1 VDPRHP
7 VSVHQLFEASPP
19 WGGELICHHAPMATA
34 EDRDAPPERGSLGEV
49 VRLFLKLGTIAFGG
63 PAAHIALMHTEVVGR
78 RRWVSEQQFLD
89 LVGATNLIPG
99 PSSTE
104 LAIYLGLRRA
114 GRWGLVVA
122 GACFIAPAFAIVLG
136 LAALYERYGTTPV
149 ATDLLY
155 GVTPVV
161 VAIIAQALVLL
172 GRTAIK
178 SVGLAVVGLAALG
191 GYLAGLHPLLLLALG
206 ALLWLAVTGGRR
218 LASRFGSTS
227 SVLAAPALAGAWL
240 LPTSAPAAAAG
251 SISLATLFWTFL
263 KLGSVV
269 FGSGYVL
276 LAFLRDDLVEG
287 LGVISD
293 QQLVDAVAI
302 GQITPGPV
310 FTTAT
315 FIGYLIAGT
324 SGAVVATIGMFL
336 PSFVLV
342 PLIDRLLGAIG
353 RWAWVRAALDGVN
366 VVAVALMAGVSA
378 QLARTAL
385 VDPLTVALAVATLAV
400 LLRWRPNPT
409 WLIAAGAT
417 VGLLRGWLG

>member
-1 VDPRHP
+1 M
-7 VSVHQLFEASPP
+7 A
-19 WGGELICHHAPMATA
+19 GMATA
-34 EDRDAPPERGSLGEV
+34 EDHDARPERGSLGEV
-49 VRLFLKLGTIAFGG
+49 AGLFLKLGTIAFGG
-63 PAAHIALMHTEVVGR
+63 PAAHVALMHTEVVGR

-89 LVGATNLIPG
+89 LVGATNLLPG

-114 GRWGLVVA
+114 GWRGLVAA

-136 LAALYERYGTTPV
+136 LAVLYDRYGTTPV

-161 VAIIAQALVLL
+161 IAIIAHALVLL
-172 GRTAIK
+172 GRTALK
-178 SVGLAVVGLAALG
+178 SAWLAGIGLAALG

-206 ALLWLAVTGGRR
+206 AALWLAVTGGRR
-218 LASRFGSTS
+218 FTARFGAPA
-227 SVLAAPALAGAWL
+227 VLAPAALAGPWL
-240 LPTSAPAAAAG
+240 LPAPAAAPG

-287 LGVISD
+287 LSALSD
-293 QQLVDAVAI
+293 RQLVDAVAV
-302 GQITPGPV
+302 GQVTPGPV

-324 SGAVVATIGMFL
+324 PGAVVATLGIFA

-342 PLIDRLLGAIG
+342 PLIDRLLTVV
-353 RWAWVRAALDGVN
+353 RRRAWVRTALDGVN
-366 VVAVALMAGVSA
+366 VVAVALMAGVAA

-385 VDPLTVALAVATLAV
+385 VDPLTIALAAAALGA

-409 WLIAAGAT
+409 WLIAAGAAA
-417 VGLLRGWLG
+417 GLLRGWV

>member
-1 VDPRHP
+1 
-7 VSVHQLFEASPP
+7 
-19 WGGELICHHAPMATA
+19 MATA
-34 EDRDAPPERGSLGEV
+34 EDRDARREPGSLSEV
-49 VRLFLKLGTIAFGG
+49 IRLFLKLGTIAFGG
-63 PAAHIALMHTEVVGR
+63 PAAHIALMHEEVVGR
-78 RRWVSEQQFLD
+78 RRWVTEQQFLD

-114 GRWGLVVA
+114 GWRGLVAA
-122 GACFIAPAFAIVLG
+122 GVCFVAPAFTIVLG
-136 LAALYERYGTTPV
+136 LAVLYDRFGTTPV

-161 VAIIAQALVLL
+161 IAIIAHALLLL
-172 GRTAIK
+172 GRTAVK
-178 SVGLAVVGLAALG
+178 RVGLAIIGLAALA
-191 GYLAGLHPLLLLALG
+191 GYLAGLHPLLLLGLG
-206 ALLWLAVTGGRR
+206 AVVWLTVTAGRR
-218 LASRFGSTS
+218 LATRFGSTS
-227 SVLAAPALAGAWL
+227 ILVAPALAGPWL
-240 LPTSAPAAAAG
+240 LPTSASAAASS
-251 SISLATLFWTFL
+251 SISLTTVFWTFL

-276 LAFLRDDLVEG
+276 LAFLHDDLVEG
-287 LGVISD
+287 LRVIND
-293 QQLVDAVAI
+293 RQLVDAVAI

-324 SGAVVATIGMFL
+324 SGAIVATIGMFA
-336 PSFVLV
+336 PSFVFV
-342 PLIDRLLGAIG
+342 PLIDRLLAAIG
-353 RWAWVRAALDGVN
+353 RWAWVRTALDGIN

-385 VDPLTVALAVATLAV
+385 VDPLTIVLAVGTFGV

-417 VGLLRGWLG
+417 VGLLRGWLM

>member
-1 VDPRHP
+1 
-7 VSVHQLFEASPP
+7 
-19 WGGELICHHAPMATA
+19 MATA
-34 EDRDAPPERGSLGEV
+34 EDRDAPPEQGSLSEV

-78 RRWVSEQQFLD
+78 RRWVTEQQFLD

-104 LAIYLGLRRA
+104 LAIYLGFRRA
-114 GRWGLVVA
+114 GWRGLVAA

-136 LAALYERYGTTPV
+136 LAVLYDRYGTTPV
-149 ATDLLY
+149 ATELLY

-161 VAIIAQALVLL
+161 VAIIAHALVLL

-178 SVGLAVVGLAALG
+178 NVGLAIVGLAALA

-206 ALLWLAVTGGRR
+206 AVGWLTVTGGRR
-218 LASRFGSTS
+218 LASRFGSTAGIL
-227 SVLAAPALAGAWL
+227 VAPALAGSWL
-240 LPTSAPAAAAG
+240 LPASASAAAG
-251 SISLATLFWTFL
+251 SVSLTTVFWTFL

-276 LAFLRDDLVEG
+276 LAFLHDDLVEG
-287 LGVISD
+287 LQVISD

-324 SGAVVATIGMFL
+324 SGAVVATIGMFA
-336 PSFVLV
+336 PSFVFV

-353 RWAWVRAALDGVN
+353 RWAWVRTGLDGIN
-366 VVAVALMAGVSA
+366 VVAVALMAGVSV

-385 VDPLTVALAVATLAV
+385 VDPLTVALAAATLGV

-409 WLIAAGAT
+409 WLIAAGTA
-417 VGLLRGWLG
+417 VGLLRGWLS

>member
-1 VDPRHP
+1 MAAEEERDPR
-7 VSVHQLFEASPP
+7 
-19 WGGELICHHAPMATA
+19 
-34 EDRDAPPERGSLGEV
+34 PERGSLREV
-49 VRLFLKLGTIAFGG
+49 VGLFLKLGTIAFGG
-63 PAAHIALMHTEVVGR
+63 PAAHVALMHTEVVGR

-89 LVGATNLIPG
+89 LVGTTNLLPG

-114 GRWGLVVA
+114 GWRGLVAA

-136 LAALYERYGTTPV
+136 LAVLYDRYGTTPV

-161 VAIIAQALVLL
+161 IAIIAHALVLL
-172 GRTAIK
+172 GRTARK
-178 SVGLAVVGLAALG
+178 SAGLAVIGLAALG

-206 ALLWLAVTGGRR
+206 AALWLAVTGGRQI
-218 LASRFGSTS
+218 AARFG
-227 SVLAAPALAGAWL
+227 APAILVPLAGPL
-240 LPTSAPAAAAG
+240 LLQAPAAAG
-251 SISLATLFWTFL
+251 SVSLTTLFWTFL

-287 LGVISD
+287 LRVISD
-293 QQLVDAVAI
+293 RQLVDAVAV

-315 FIGYLIAGT
+315 FIGYLAAGT
-324 SGAVVATIGMFL
+324 PGAVVATVAIFA
-336 PSFVLV
+336 PSFVFV
-342 PLIDRLLGAIG
+342 PLIDRLLAAV
-353 RWAWVRAALDGVN
+353 RNRPWVRTALDGVN
-366 VVAVALMAGVSA
+366 VAAVALMAGVAA

-385 VDPLTVALAVATLAV
+385 VDPLTVALAAATLAV
-400 LLRWRPNPT
+400 LLRWHPNPT
-409 WLIAAGAT
+409 WMIAAGAG
-417 VGLLRGWLG
+417 VGLLHGWA

>member
-1 VDPRHP
+1 
-7 VSVHQLFEASPP
+7 
-19 WGGELICHHAPMATA
+19 MATA
-34 EDRDAPPERGSLGEV
+34 EDRDAHPEQGSLSEV

-63 PAAHIALMHTEVVGR
+63 PAAHIALMHEEVVGR

-104 LAIYLGLRRA
+104 LAIYLGFRRA
-114 GRWGLVVA
+114 GWRGLVAA
-122 GACFIAPAFAIVLG
+122 GVCFIAPAFAIVLG
-136 LAALYERYGTTPV
+136 LAVLYDRYGTTPV
-149 ATDLLY
+149 ASDLLY

-161 VAIIAQALVLL
+161 VAIIAHALVLL

-178 SVGLAVVGLAALG
+178 SPGLAIIGLAALG
-191 GYLAGLHPLLLLALG
+191 GYLAGVHPLALLGLG
-206 ALLWLAVTGGRR
+206 AVVWLAVAGGRR
-218 LASRFGSTS
+218 LATRFGSTAS
-227 SVLAAPALAGAWL
+227 ILVTPALAGPWL
-240 LPTSAPAAAAG
+240 LPASTAAAASG
-251 SISLATLFWTFL
+251 SIGLATVFWTFL

-276 LAFLRDDLVEG
+276 LAFLHDDLVEG
-287 LGVISD
+287 LQVISD

-315 FIGYLIAGT
+315 FIGYLIAGA
-324 SGAVVATIGMFL
+324 SGAVVATIGMFA
-336 PSFVLV
+336 PSFVFV
-342 PLIDRLLGAIG
+342 PLIDRLLGAIR
-353 RWAWVRAALDGVN
+353 RWAWVRTGLDGIN

-385 VDPLTVALAVATLAV
+385 VDPLTIALAVTTLGV

-409 WLIAAGAT
+409 WLIAAGAA
-417 VGLLRGWLG
+417 VGLLRGWFT

>member
-1 VDPRHP
+1 
-7 VSVHQLFEASPP
+7 
-19 WGGELICHHAPMATA
+19 MATA
-34 EDRDAPPERGSLGEV
+34 KDRDARPERGSLSEV
-49 VRLFLKLGTIAFGG
+49 IRLFLKLGTIAFGG
-63 PAAHIALMHTEVVGR
+63 PAAHIALMHEEVVGR
-78 RRWVSEQQFLD
+78 RRWVTEQQFLD

-114 GRWGLVVA
+114 GWRGLVAA
-122 GACFIAPAFAIVLG
+122 GVCFIAPAFAIVLG
-136 LAALYERYGTTPV
+136 LAVLYDRYGTTPV

-161 VAIIAQALVLL
+161 IAIIAHALTLL

-178 SVGLAVVGLAALG
+178 SVGLAVIGLAALA

-206 ALLWLAVTGGRR
+206 AVLWLAVTGGRR
-218 LASRFGSTS
+218 LATRFGSSTTTLLVAPTLADQWLPPAS
-227 SVLAAPALAGAWL
+227 ALAAAY
-240 LPTSAPAAAAG
+240 G
-251 SISLATLFWTFL
+251 SLGLTTVFWTFL

-276 LAFLRDDLVEG
+276 LAFLHDDLVEG
-287 LGVISD
+287 LQVISD

-324 SGAVVATIGMFL
+324 SGAIMATIGMFA
-336 PSFVLV
+336 PSFVFV
-342 PLIDRLLGAIG
+342 PLIDRLLAAIR
-353 RWAWVRAALDGVN
+353 RWAWVRTALDGVN

-385 VDPLTVALAVATLAV
+385 VDPLTVALAIATLGV

-417 VGLLRGWLG
+417 VGLLRGWLT

>member
-1 VDPRHP
+1 
-7 VSVHQLFEASPP
+7 
-19 WGGELICHHAPMATA
+19 MATA

-78 RRWVSEQQFLD
+78 RRWVTEQQFLD

-114 GRWGLVVA
+114 GWRGLVAA

-136 LAALYERYGTTPV
+136 LAVLYDRYGTTPV

-161 VAIIAQALVLL
+161 LAIIAQALILL

-178 SVGLAVVGLAALG
+178 SVGLAVVGLAALA

-218 LASRFGSTS
+218 LASRLGSTS
-227 SVLAAPALAGAWL
+227 SVLVAPALAGAWL
-240 LPTSAPAAAAG
+240 LPTSASATAG
-251 SISLATLFWTFL
+251 SISLTTVFWTFL

-287 LGVISD
+287 LQVISD

-324 SGAVVATIGMFL
+324 SGAIVATVGMFL

-353 RWAWVRAALDGVN
+353 RWAWVRIALDGVN

-378 QLARTAL
+378 QLARTSL
-385 VDPLTVALAVATLAV
+385 VDPLTVVLVVATLGV

-409 WLIAAGAT
+409 WLIAAGAA

>member
-1 VDPRHP
+1 
-7 VSVHQLFEASPP
+7 
-19 WGGELICHHAPMATA
+19 MATA
-34 EDRDAPPERGSLGEV
+34 KDRDARPERGSLSEV
-49 VRLFLKLGTIAFGG
+49 IRLFLKLGTIAFGG
-63 PAAHIALMHTEVVGR
+63 PAAHIALMHEEVVGR
-78 RRWVSEQQFLD
+78 RRWVTEQQFLD

-114 GRWGLVVA
+114 GWRGLVAA
-122 GACFIAPAFAIVLG
+122 GVCFIAPAFAIVLG
-136 LAALYERYGTTPV
+136 LAVLYDRYGTTPV

-161 VAIIAQALVLL
+161 IAIIAHALILL

-178 SVGLAVVGLAALG
+178 SVGLAVIGLAALA

-206 ALLWLAVTGGRR
+206 AVLWLTVTGGRR
-218 LASRFGSTS
+218 LATRFGSSTTTLL
-227 SVLAAPALAGAWL
+227 VAPALAGPWL
-240 LPTSAPAAAAG
+240 LPASASAAASG
-251 SISLATLFWTFL
+251 SIGLTTVFWTFL

-276 LAFLRDDLVEG
+276 LAFLHDDLVEG
-287 LGVISD
+287 LQVISD

-324 SGAVVATIGMFL
+324 SGAIVATIGMFA
-336 PSFVLV
+336 PSFVFV
-342 PLIDRLLGAIG
+342 PLIDRLLAAIR
-353 RWAWVRAALDGVN
+353 RWAWVRTALDGVN

-385 VDPLTVALAVATLAV
+385 VDPLTIALAIGTLGV

-417 VGLLRGWLG
+417 VGLLRGWLT

>member
-1 VDPRHP
+1 
-7 VSVHQLFEASPP
+7 
-19 WGGELICHHAPMATA
+19 MATA
-34 EDRDAPPERGSLGEV
+34 EDRDARPGPGSLGEV

-63 PAAHIALMHTEVVGR
+63 PAAHIALMHEEVVGR
-78 RRWVSEQQFLD
+78 RRWVGEQQFLD

-114 GRWGLVVA
+114 GWRGLVAA

-136 LAALYERYGTTPV
+136 LAVLYERYGTTPV
-149 ATDLLY
+149 ATDLFY

-161 VAIIAQALVLL
+161 IAIIAHALVLL

-178 SVGLAVVGLAALG
+178 NVGLAVVGLAALG
-191 GYLAGLHPLLLLALG
+191 GYLAGVHPLVLLALG
-206 ALLWLAVTGGRR
+206 AAGWLAVTGGRR
-218 LASRFGSTS
+218 LAGRFGSTAG
-227 SVLAAPALAGAWL
+227 VLVAPALAGLWL
-240 LPTSAPAAAAG
+240 PPGSGAAAATG
-251 SISLATLFWTFL
+251 SIGLGTLFWTFL

-287 LGVISD
+287 LAVISD

-302 GQITPGPV
+302 GQITPGPL

-315 FIGYLIAGT
+315 FIGYLLAGAP
-324 SGAVVATIGMFL
+324 GAVVATVGMFA
-336 PSFVLV
+336 PSFVFV

-353 RWAWVRAALDGVN
+353 RWAWVRTALDGVN
-366 VVAVALMAGVSA
+366 VVAVALMAGVST
-378 QLARTAL
+378 QLGRTAL
-385 VDPLTVALAVATLAV
+385 VDPLTVALAAATLGA

-409 WLIAAGAT
+409 WLIATGAA

>member
-1 VDPRHP
+1 
-7 VSVHQLFEASPP
+7 
-19 WGGELICHHAPMATA
+19 MATA

-78 RRWVSEQQFLD
+78 RRWVTEQQFLD

-114 GRWGLVVA
+114 GWRGLVAA

-136 LAALYERYGTTPV
+136 LAVLYDRYGTTPV

-161 VAIIAQALVLL
+161 LAIIAQALILL

-178 SVGLAVVGLAALG
+178 SVGLAVVGLAALA

-218 LASRFGSTS
+218 LASRLGSTS
-227 SVLAAPALAGAWL
+227 SVLVAPALAGAWL
-240 LPTSAPAAAAG
+240 LPTSASATAG
-251 SISLATLFWTFL
+251 SISLTTVFWTFL

-287 LGVISD
+287 LQVISD

-324 SGAVVATIGMFL
+324 SGAIVATVGMFL

-353 RWAWVRAALDGVN
+353 RWAWVRIALDGVN

-378 QLARTAL
+378 QLARTSL
-385 VDPLTVALAVATLAV
+385 VDPLTIALAVATLGV

-409 WLIAAGAT
+409 WLIAAGAA

>member
-1 VDPRHP
+1 
-7 VSVHQLFEASPP
+7 
-19 WGGELICHHAPMATA
+19 MATA
-34 EDRDAPPERGSLGEV
+34 EDRDASPERGSLSEV

-63 PAAHIALMHTEVVGR
+63 PAAHIALMHEEVVGR

-114 GRWGLVVA
+114 GWRGLVAA
-122 GACFIAPAFAIVLG
+122 GMCFIAPAFAIVLG
-136 LAALYERYGTTPV
+136 LAVLYDRYGTTPT
-149 ATDLLY
+149 AENLLY

-161 VAIIAQALVLL
+161 IAIIAHALVLL
-172 GRTAIK
+172 GRTALK
-178 SVGLAVVGLAALG
+178 SVGLAVIGLAALA
-191 GYLAGLHPLLLLALG
+191 GYLAGLHPLLLLAFG

-218 LASRFGSTS
+218 LASRLGSTS
-227 SVLAAPALAGAWL
+227 SILVAPALAGSWL
-240 LPTSAPAAAAG
+240 LPTAASAAAG
-251 SISLATLFWTFL
+251 SISLTTLFWTFL

-287 LGVISD
+287 LRVISD

-324 SGAVVATIGMFL
+324 SGAIVATVGMFA
-336 PSFVLV
+336 PSFVFV
-342 PLIDRLLGAIG
+342 PLIDRLLGAIR
-353 RWAWVRAALDGVN
+353 RWAWVRTALDGVN

-378 QLARTAL
+378 QLAGTAL
-385 VDPLTVALAVATLAV
+385 VDPLTVALAVITLGV

-417 VGLLRGWLG
+417 VGLLHGWVT

>member
-1 VDPRHP
+1 
-7 VSVHQLFEASPP
+7 
-19 WGGELICHHAPMATA
+19 MATA
-34 EDRDAPPERGSLGEV
+34 EDRDARPERGSLGEV

-63 PAAHIALMHTEVVGR
+63 PAAHIALMHQEVVSR

-104 LAIYLGLRRA
+104 LAIYLGFRRA
-114 GRWGLVVA
+114 GWRGLVAA

-136 LAALYERYGTTPV
+136 LAVLYDRYGTTPV

-172 GRTAIK
+172 GRTAVTG
-178 SVGLAVVGLAALG
+178 VGLAAVGLAALG

-206 ALLWLAVTGGRR
+206 ALLWLAITGGRR
-218 LASRFGSTS
+218 LASRFGSSATM
-227 SVLAAPALAGAWL
+227 LIIPALAGPWL
-240 LPTSAPAAAAG
+240 VGATASVTGLG
-251 SISLATLFWTFL
+251 SVSLATVFWTFL

-287 LGVISD
+287 LQVISD
-293 QQLVDAVAI
+293 EQLVDAVAI
-302 GQITPGPV
+302 GQLTPGPV

-315 FIGYLIAGT
+315 FIGYLIAGN

-336 PSFVLV
+336 PSFLFV
-342 PLIDRLLGAIG
+342 PLIDRLLGAIR
-353 RWAWVRAALDGVN
+353 RWAGVRTALDGIN

-385 VDPLTVALAVATLAV
+385 VDPLTIALAVATLGV

-417 VGLLRGWLG
+417 VGLLRGWLS

>member
-1 VDPRHP
+1 M
-7 VSVHQLFEASPP
+7 A
-19 WGGELICHHAPMATA
+19 GMATA
-34 EDRDAPPERGSLGEV
+34 EDRDAHPERGSVGEV
-49 VRLFLKLGTIAFGG
+49 AGLFLKLGTIAFGG

-78 RRWVSEQQFLD
+78 RRWLSEQEFLD
-89 LVGATNLIPG
+89 LVGATNLLPG

-114 GRWGLVVA
+114 GWRGLVAA

-136 LAALYERYGTTPV
+136 LAALYDRYGTTPV

-161 VAIIAQALVLL
+161 IAIVVHALVLL
-172 GRTAIK
+172 GRTALK
-178 SVGLAVVGLAALG
+178 SAWLAGIGLAALG
-191 GYLAGLHPLLLLALG
+191 GYLAGVHPLALLALG
-206 ALLWLAVTGGRR
+206 AALWLAVTGGRR
-218 LASRFGSTS
+218 FAARFGAPA
-227 SVLAAPALAGAWL
+227 VLAPAALAGPWL
-240 LPTSAPAAAAG
+240 LAGPAAAPG
-251 SISLATLFWTFL
+251 SVSLATLFWTFL

-287 LGVISD
+287 LRVLSD
-293 QQLVDAVAI
+293 QQLVDAVAV
-302 GQITPGPV
+302 GQVTPGPV

-315 FIGYLIAGT
+315 FIGYLVAGT
-324 SGAVVATIGMFL
+324 PGAVVATLGMFA

-342 PLIDRLLGAIG
+342 PLIDRLLAAI
-353 RWAWVRAALDGVN
+353 RRRPWVRTALDGVN
-366 VVAVALMAGVSA
+366 VVAVALMAGVAA

-385 VDPLTVALAVATLAV
+385 VDPLTVALAAATLGA

-409 WLIAAGAT
+409 WLIAAGAAT
-417 VGLLRGWLG
+417 GLVSGLV

>member
-1 VDPRHP
+1 M
-7 VSVHQLFEASPP
+7 A
-19 WGGELICHHAPMATA
+19 GMATA
-34 EDRDAPPERGSLGEV
+34 EDRDAHPERGSLGEV
-49 VRLFLKLGTIAFGG
+49 ARLFLKLGTIAFGG

-89 LVGATNLIPG
+89 LVGATNLLPG

-114 GRWGLVVA
+114 GWRGLVAA

-136 LAALYERYGTTPV
+136 LAVLYDRYGTTPV
-149 ATDLLY
+149 AADLLY

-161 VAIIAQALVLL
+161 IAIVVHALVLL
-172 GRTAIK
+172 GRTALK
-178 SVGLAVVGLAALG
+178 SAWLAGIGLAALG

-206 ALLWLAVTGGRR
+206 AALWLAVTGGRR
-218 LASRFGSTS
+218 FAARFGAPA
-227 SVLAAPALAGAWL
+227 VLAPVALAGPWLLAAP
-240 LPTSAPAAAAG
+240 SAAPG
-251 SISLATLFWTFL
+251 SVSLATLFWTFL

-287 LGVISD
+287 LRVLSD
-293 QQLVDAVAI
+293 QQLVDAVAV
-302 GQITPGPV
+302 GQVTPGPV

-315 FIGYLIAGT
+315 FIGYLVAGT
-324 SGAVVATIGMFL
+324 PGALVATLGMFA

-342 PLIDRLLGAIG
+342 PLIDRLLAAI
-353 RWAWVRAALDGVN
+353 RRRPWVRTALDGVN
-366 VVAVALMAGVSA
+366 VVAVALMAGVAA

-385 VDPLTVALAVATLAV
+385 VDPLTVALAAATLGA

-409 WLIAAGAT
+409 WLIAAGAGA
-417 VGLLRGWLG
+417 GLLHGWV

>member
-1 VDPRHP
+1 
-7 VSVHQLFEASPP
+7 
-19 WGGELICHHAPMATA
+19 MATA
-34 EDRDAPPERGSLGEV
+34 RDREGRPERGSLSEV

-63 PAAHIALMHTEVVGR
+63 PAAHIALMHEEVVGR
-78 RRWVSEQQFLD
+78 RRWVTEQQFLD

-114 GRWGLVVA
+114 GWRGLVAA
-122 GACFIAPAFAIVLG
+122 GVCFIAPAFAIVLG
-136 LAALYERYGTTPV
+136 LAVLYDRYGTTPV

-161 VAIIAQALVLL
+161 VAIIAHALVLL

-178 SVGLAVVGLAALG
+178 GVGLAIIGLAALP
-191 GYLAGLHPLLLLALG
+191 GYLVGLHPLLLLGLG
-206 ALLWLAVTGGRR
+206 ALVWLAVTGGRR
-218 LASRFGSTS
+218 LASRLGSTS
-227 SVLAAPALAGAWL
+227 TTLVAPALAGPWL
-240 LPTSAPAAAAG
+240 LPASASAAAAG
-251 SISLATLFWTFL
+251 SIGLATVFWTFL

-276 LAFLRDDLVEG
+276 LAFLHDDLVEG
-287 LGVISD
+287 LQVISD

-324 SGAVVATIGMFL
+324 SGAMVATIGVFA
-336 PSFVLV
+336 PSFVFV
-342 PLIDRLLGAIG
+342 PLIDRLLAAIR
-353 RWAWVRAALDGVN
+353 RWAWVQTALDGIN
-366 VVAVALMAGVSA
+366 VVAVALMAGVST

-385 VDPLTVALAVATLAV
+385 VDPLTIALAVGALGV

-409 WLIAAGAT
+409 WLIGAGAT
-417 VGLLRGWLG
+417 VGLLRGWLI

>member
-1 VDPRHP
+1 MAAEEERDPR
-7 VSVHQLFEASPP
+7 
-19 WGGELICHHAPMATA
+19 
-34 EDRDAPPERGSLGEV
+34 PERGSLREV
-49 VRLFLKLGTIAFGG
+49 VGLFLKLGTIAFGG
-63 PAAHIALMHTEVVGR
+63 PAAHVALMHTEVVGR

-89 LVGATNLIPG
+89 LVGTTNLLPG

-114 GRWGLVVA
+114 GWRGLVAA

-136 LAALYERYGTTPV
+136 LAVLYDRYGTTPV

-161 VAIIAQALVLL
+161 IAIIAHALVLL
-172 GRTAIK
+172 GRTARK
-178 SVGLAVVGLAALG
+178 SAGLAVIGLAALG

-206 ALLWLAVTGGRR
+206 AALWLAVTGGRQF
-218 LASRFGSTS
+218 AARFG
-227 SVLAAPALAGAWL
+227 APAILVPLAGPL
-240 LPTSAPAAAAG
+240 LLQAPAAAG
-251 SISLATLFWTFL
+251 SVSLTTLFWTFL

-287 LGVISD
+287 LRVISD
-293 QQLVDAVAI
+293 RQLVDAVAV

-315 FIGYLIAGT
+315 FIGYLAAGT
-324 SGAVVATIGMFL
+324 PGAVVATVAIFA
-336 PSFVLV
+336 PSFVFV
-342 PLIDRLLGAIG
+342 PLIDRLLAAV
-353 RWAWVRAALDGVN
+353 RNRPWVRTALDGVN
-366 VVAVALMAGVSA
+366 VAAVALMAGVAA

-385 VDPLTVALAVATLAV
+385 VDPLTVALAAATLAV
-400 LLRWRPNPT
+400 LLRWHPNPT

-417 VGLLRGWLG
+417 VGLLHGWI

>member
-1 VDPRHP
+1 M
-7 VSVHQLFEASPP
+7 A
-19 WGGELICHHAPMATA
+19 GMATA
-34 EDRDAPPERGSLGEV
+34 EDRDAHPERGSPGEV
-49 VRLFLKLGTIAFGG
+49 AGLFLKLGTIAFGG

-89 LVGATNLIPG
+89 LVGATNLLPG

-114 GRWGLVVA
+114 GWRGLVAA

-136 LAALYERYGTTPV
+136 LAVLYDRYGTTPV

-161 VAIIAQALVLL
+161 IAIVVHALVLL
-172 GRTAIK
+172 GRTALK
-178 SVGLAVVGLAALG
+178 SAWLAGIGLAALG
-191 GYLAGLHPLLLLALG
+191 GYLAGLHPLPLLALG
-206 ALLWLAVTGGRR
+206 AALWLAVTGGRR
-218 LASRFGSTS
+218 FAARFGAPA
-227 SVLAAPALAGAWL
+227 VLAPAALAGPWL
-240 LPTSAPAAAAG
+240 LPAPAAAPG
-251 SISLATLFWTFL
+251 SVSLATLFWTFL

-287 LGVISD
+287 LRVLSD
-293 QQLVDAVAI
+293 QQLVDAVAV
-302 GQITPGPV
+302 GQVTPGPV

-315 FIGYLIAGT
+315 FIGYLVAGT
-324 SGAVVATIGMFL
+324 PGAVVATLGMFA

-342 PLIDRLLGAIG
+342 PLIDRLLSAI
-353 RWAWVRAALDGVN
+353 RRRPWVRTALDGVN
-366 VVAVALMAGVSA
+366 VVAVALMAGVAA
-378 QLARTAL
+378 QLARTSL
-385 VDPLTVALAVATLAV
+385 VDPLTVALAAATLGV

-409 WLIAAGAT
+409 WLIAAGAAA
-417 VGLLRGWLG
+417 GLLHGWV

>member
-1 VDPRHP
+1 
-7 VSVHQLFEASPP
+7 
-19 WGGELICHHAPMATA
+19 MATA
-34 EDRDAPPERGSLGEV
+34 EDRDARPEPGSLSEV
-49 VRLFLKLGTIAFGG
+49 IRLFLKLGTIAFGG
-63 PAAHIALMHTEVVGR
+63 PAAHIALMHEEVVGR
-78 RRWVSEQQFLD
+78 RRWVTEQQFLD

-114 GRWGLVVA
+114 GWRGLVAA
-122 GACFIAPAFAIVLG
+122 GVCFIAPAFAIVLG
-136 LAALYERYGTTPV
+136 LAVLYDRYGTTPV

-161 VAIIAQALVLL
+161 IGVIAHALILL

-178 SVGLAVVGLAALG
+178 RVGLAIVGLAALA
-191 GYLAGLHPLLLLALG
+191 GYLAGLHPLLLLGLG
-206 ALLWLAVTGGRR
+206 AVVWLTVTAGRR
-218 LASRFGSTS
+218 LATRFGSTTS
-227 SVLAAPALAGAWL
+227 ILVAHGLAGPWL
-240 LPTSAPAAAAG
+240 LPASVSAAASS
-251 SISLATLFWTFL
+251 SISLTTVFWTFL

-276 LAFLRDDLVEG
+276 LAFLHDDLVEG
-287 LGVISD
+287 LRVISD
-293 QQLVDAVAI
+293 RQLVDAVAI

-324 SGAVVATIGMFL
+324 SGAIVATIGMFA
-336 PSFVLV
+336 PSFVFV
-342 PLIDRLLGAIG
+342 PLIDRLLAAIG
-353 RWAWVRAALDGVN
+353 RWAWVRTALDGIN

-385 VDPLTVALAVATLAV
+385 VDPLTIALAVGTLGV

-417 VGLLRGWLG
+417 VGLLRGWLT

>member
-1 VDPRHP
+1 
-7 VSVHQLFEASPP
+7 
-19 WGGELICHHAPMATA
+19 MATA
-34 EDRDAPPERGSLGEV
+34 EDRDARPGPGSLGEV

-63 PAAHIALMHTEVVGR
+63 PAAHIALMHQEVVGR
-78 RRWVSEQQFLD
+78 RRWVGEQQFLD

-114 GRWGLVVA
+114 GWRGLVAA

-136 LAALYERYGTTPV
+136 LAVLYERYGTTPV
-149 ATDLLY
+149 ATDLFY

-161 VAIIAQALVLL
+161 IAIIAHALVLL

-178 SVGLAVVGLAALG
+178 NVGLAVVGLAALG
-191 GYLAGLHPLLLLALG
+191 GYLAGVHPLVLLALG
-206 ALLWLAVTGGRR
+206 AAGWLAVTGGRR
-218 LASRFGSTS
+218 LAGRFGSTAG
-227 SVLAAPALAGAWL
+227 VLVAPALAGPWL
-240 LPTSAPAAAAG
+240 PPGSGAAAATG
-251 SISLATLFWTFL
+251 SIGLGTLFWTFL

-287 LGVISD
+287 LAVISD

-302 GQITPGPV
+302 GQITPGPL

-315 FIGYLIAGT
+315 FIGYLLAGAP
-324 SGAVVATIGMFL
+324 GAVVATVGMFA
-336 PSFVLV
+336 PSFVFV

-353 RWAWVRAALDGVN
+353 RWAWVRTALDGVN

-378 QLARTAL
+378 QLGRTAL
-385 VDPLTVALAVATLAV
+385 VDPLTVALAAATLGA

-409 WLIAAGAT
+409 WLIAAGAA

>member
-1 VDPRHP
+1 
-7 VSVHQLFEASPP
+7 
-19 WGGELICHHAPMATA
+19 MATA
-34 EDRDAPPERGSLGEV
+34 EERDPRPGPGSLREV
-49 VRLFLKLGTIAFGG
+49 VGLFLKLGTIAFGG
-63 PAAHIALMHTEVVGR
+63 PAAHVALMHTEVVGR

-89 LVGATNLIPG
+89 LVGTTNLLPG

-114 GRWGLVVA
+114 GWRGLVAA

-136 LAALYERYGTTPV
+136 LAVLYDRYGTTPV

-161 VAIIAQALVLL
+161 IAIIAHALVLL
-172 GRTAIK
+172 GRTARK
-178 SVGLAVVGLAALG
+178 SAGLAVIGLAALG

-206 ALLWLAVTGGRR
+206 AALWLAVTGGRQI
-218 LASRFGSTS
+218 AARFG
-227 SVLAAPALAGAWL
+227 APAILVPLAGPL
-240 LPTSAPAAAAG
+240 LLQAPAAAG
-251 SISLATLFWTFL
+251 SVSLTTLFWTFL

-287 LGVISD
+287 LRVISD
-293 QQLVDAVAI
+293 RQLVDAVAV

-315 FIGYLIAGT
+315 FIGYLAAGT
-324 SGAVVATIGMFL
+324 PGAVVATVAIFA
-336 PSFVLV
+336 PSFVFV
-342 PLIDRLLGAIG
+342 PLIDRLLAAV
-353 RWAWVRAALDGVN
+353 RNRPWVRTALDGVN
-366 VVAVALMAGVSA
+366 VAAVALMAGVAA

-385 VDPLTVALAVATLAV
+385 VDPLTVALAAATLAV
-400 LLRWRPNPT
+400 LLRWHPNPT
-409 WLIAAGAT
+409 WMIAAGAG
-417 VGLLRGWLG
+417 VGLLHGWA

>member
-1 VDPRHP
+1 M
-7 VSVHQLFEASPP
+7 A
-19 WGGELICHHAPMATA
+19 GMATA
-34 EDRDAPPERGSLGEV
+34 EDRDAHPERGSVGEV
-49 VRLFLKLGTIAFGG
+49 AGLFLKLGTIAFGG

-78 RRWVSEQQFLD
+78 RRWLSEQEFLD
-89 LVGATNLIPG
+89 LVGATNLLPG

-114 GRWGLVVA
+114 GWRGLVAA

-136 LAALYERYGTTPV
+136 LAVLYDRYGTTPV

-161 VAIIAQALVLL
+161 IAIVVHALVLL
-172 GRTAIK
+172 GRTALK
-178 SVGLAVVGLAALG
+178 SVWLAGIGLAALG
-191 GYLAGLHPLLLLALG
+191 GYLAGLHPLALLALG
-206 ALLWLAVTGGRR
+206 AALWLAVTGGRR
-218 LASRFGSTS
+218 FAARFGAPA
-227 SVLAAPALAGAWL
+227 VLAPAALAGPWL
-240 LPTSAPAAAAG
+240 LAGPSAAPG
-251 SISLATLFWTFL
+251 SVSLATLFWTFL

-287 LGVISD
+287 LRVLSD
-293 QQLVDAVAI
+293 QQLVDAVAV
-302 GQITPGPV
+302 GQVTPGPV

-315 FIGYLIAGT
+315 FIGYLVAGT
-324 SGAVVATIGMFL
+324 PGAVVATLGMFA

-342 PLIDRLLGAIG
+342 PLIDRLLAAI
-353 RWAWVRAALDGVN
+353 RRRPWVRTALDGVN
-366 VVAVALMAGVSA
+366 VVAVALMAGVAA

-385 VDPLTVALAVATLAV
+385 VDPLTIALAAATLGA

-409 WLIAAGAT
+409 WLIAAGAAT
-417 VGLLRGWLG
+417 GLLSGWV

>member
-1 VDPRHP
+1 
-7 VSVHQLFEASPP
+7 
-19 WGGELICHHAPMATA
+19 MATA
-34 EDRDAPPERGSLGEV
+34 EDRDASPERGSLSEV

-63 PAAHIALMHTEVVGR
+63 PAAHIALMHEEVVGR

-114 GRWGLVVA
+114 GWRGLVAA
-122 GACFIAPAFAIVLG
+122 GMCFIAPAFAIVLG
-136 LAALYERYGTTPV
+136 LAVLYDRYGTTPT
-149 ATDLLY
+149 AENLLY

-161 VAIIAQALVLL
+161 IAIIAHALVLL
-172 GRTAIK
+172 GRTALK
-178 SVGLAVVGLAALG
+178 SVGLAVIGLAALA
-191 GYLAGLHPLLLLALG
+191 GYLAGLHPLLLLAFG

-218 LASRFGSTS
+218 LASRLGSTS
-227 SVLAAPALAGAWL
+227 SILVAPALGGAGL
-240 LPTSAPAAAAG
+240 VPTPASAAPG
-251 SISLATLFWTFL
+251 SISLTTLFWTFL

-287 LGVISD
+287 LRVISD

-324 SGAVVATIGMFL
+324 SGAIVATVGMFA
-336 PSFVLV
+336 PSFVFV
-342 PLIDRLLGAIG
+342 PLIDRLLGAIR
-353 RWAWVRAALDGVN
+353 RWAWVRTALDGVN

-378 QLARTAL
+378 QLAGTAL
-385 VDPLTVALAVATLAV
+385 VDPLTVALAVITLGV

-417 VGLLRGWLG
+417 VGLLRGWVT

>member
-1 VDPRHP
+1 
-7 VSVHQLFEASPP
+7 
-19 WGGELICHHAPMATA
+19 MAAA
-34 EDRDAPPERGSLGEV
+34 EERDVRPGPGPLGEV

-63 PAAHIALMHTEVVGR
+63 PAAHIALMHEEVVGR

-89 LVGATNLIPG
+89 LVGTTNLLPG

-114 GRWGLVVA
+114 GWRGLVAA

-136 LAALYERYGTTPV
+136 LAVLYDRYGTTPV

-161 VAIIAQALVLL
+161 VAIIAHALVLL
-172 GRTAIK
+172 GRTALK
-178 SVGLAVVGLAALG
+178 RPGLAVIGLAALG
-191 GYLAGLHPLLLLALG
+191 GYLAGLHPLPLLALG
-206 ALLWLAVTGGRR
+206 AVLWLAVTGGRR
-218 LASRFGSTS
+218 FASRFGAPAILATPALAGPLL
-227 SVLAAPALAGAWL
+227 LAAPA
-240 LPTSAPAAAAG
+240 AATG
-251 SISLATLFWTFL
+251 TVSLATLFWTFL

-276 LAFLRDDLVEG
+276 LAFLHDDLVEG
-287 LGVISD
+287 LQVISD
-293 QQLVDAVAI
+293 RQLVDAVAV
-302 GQITPGPV
+302 GQVTPGPV

-324 SGAVVATIGMFL
+324 PGAVVATVGMFA
-336 PSFVLV
+336 PSFVFV
-342 PLIDRLLGAIG
+342 PLIDRLLAVID
-353 RWAWVRAALDGVN
+353 RRPWVRTALDGVN
-366 VVAVALMAGVSA
+366 VVAVALMAGVAA
-378 QLARTAL
+378 QLAGTAL
-385 VDPLTVALAVATLAV
+385 VDPLTVALAVATLLA

-417 VGLLRGWLG
+417 VGLLSGWF

>member
-1 VDPRHP
+1 M
-7 VSVHQLFEASPP
+7 A
-19 WGGELICHHAPMATA
+19 GMATA
-34 EDRDAPPERGSLGEV
+34 EDRDARSERGSPGEV
-49 VRLFLKLGTIAFGG
+49 AGLFLKLGTIAFGG
-63 PAAHIALMHTEVVGR
+63 PAAHIALMHHEVVVR
-78 RRWVSEQQFLD
+78 RRWVSEQEFLD
-89 LVGATNLIPG
+89 LVGATNLLPG

-114 GRWGLVVA
+114 GWRGLLAA

-136 LAALYERYGTTPV
+136 LAVLYDRYGTTPV

-161 VAIIAQALVLL
+161 IAIIANALVLL
-172 GRTAIK
+172 GRTALK
-178 SVGLAVVGLAALG
+178 SPWLAGIGLAALG

-206 ALLWLAVTGGRR
+206 AALWLAVSGGRR
-218 LASRFGSTS
+218 FAARFG
-227 SVLAAPALAGAWL
+227 APAMLVPAALAGPWP
-240 LPTSAPAAAAG
+240 LPAPVAASG
-251 SISLATLFWTFL
+251 SVSLATLFWTFL

-287 LGVISD
+287 LRVLSD
-293 QQLVDAVAI
+293 RQLVDAVAV

-315 FIGYLIAGT
+315 FIGYLIAGAP
-324 SGAVVATIGMFL
+324 GAVVATIGIFA
-336 PSFVLV
+336 PSFVFV
-342 PLIDRLLGAIG
+342 PLIDRLLAAI
-353 RWAWVRAALDGVN
+353 RRRAWVRTALDGVN
-366 VVAVALMAGVSA
+366 VVAVALMAGVAA

-385 VDPLTVALAVATLAV
+385 VDPLTVALCAATLGA

-409 WLIAAGAT
+409 WLIAAGAAA
-417 VGLLRGWLG
+417 GLLHGWV